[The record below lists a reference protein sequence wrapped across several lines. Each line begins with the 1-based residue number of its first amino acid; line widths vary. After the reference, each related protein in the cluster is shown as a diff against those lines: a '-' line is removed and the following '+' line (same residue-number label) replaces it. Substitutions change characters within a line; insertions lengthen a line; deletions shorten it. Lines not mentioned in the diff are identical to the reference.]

1 MLRYRITNFVSVAFK
16 GVSVLV
22 EGVSVCFFFFLGR
35 GGTNVIISQL
45 ANVII
50 NSQCSHG
57 PFRSIV
63 NSIVVASKPN
73 HCAM

>member
-22 EGVSVCFFFFLGR
+22 EGVSFCFFFFLGR

-50 NSQCSHG
+50 KSQFSH
-57 PFRSIV
+57 
-63 NSIVVASKPN
+63 
-73 HCAM
+73 